1 MSDNYPETLA
11 VKIFANVPGWGETIF
26 NIVCLWLSE
35 ETKQKFI
42 VVSKANTPRV
52 LAERIGPDNIP
63 AKFVV
68 SKSESLVDEVNSA
81 PEPQTAHENPAEN
94 QPEPTDTVTD
104 ADSKQMQQL
113 PPGDTERI
121 SFSASSPPLPSP
133 PQPAVTAAPASPSS
147 KPKDLEDMTAGMRI
161 DDKTENQEPEATA
174 APMP

>member
-35 ETKQKFI
+35 ETKQKFV

-52 LAERIGPDNIP
+52 LAERIGLDNIP
-63 AKFVV
+63 AKFVAG
-68 SKSESLVDEVNSA
+68 KSESLVDEVNSA

-94 QPEPTDTVTD
+94 QPEPTDTITD
-104 ADSKQMQQL
+104 ADSKQTHQL
-113 PPGDTERI
+113 PPGDTGRI
-121 SFSASSPPLPSP
+121 SLSASSPPLPSP
-133 PQPAVTAAPASPSS
+133 PQPAVTPAPASPSS
-147 KPKDLEDMTAGMRI
+147 NPEDLEDITAGMRI